1 MSSYTITFL
10 KDEFLPVTR
19 MGLDYQIYYNYV
31 LTKYVD
37 EPEQEHQTKQA
48 GLHIGISSS
57 LIAIW
62 GYNGE
67 DLRKILYEH
76 AKRYL
81 RQKAEEKTI
90 GVDSGIELT
99 TYNSPNTC
107 PFNPARINLLFNTP
121 FEIEVPEENPMTA
134 AEPSALASQIIDLRD
149 GINALYGEKHKGR
162 LLSLPQERHLVEL
175 FKQCKDHETFAY
187 RVASLGGLATA
198 FDVAGMKK
206 HVPDEKK
213 PLDTVG
219 AFFRKH
225 YSASEVNPIMDSL
238 ANFNRLRRM
247 YPIHSDRTDGV
258 LDAHKFFSL
267 EYPVRD
273 HAKAGLTLLEHY
285 RDCLERI
292 LALLKDE
299 NG

>member
-1 MSSYTITFL
+1 MSTFTITFL

-19 MGLDYQIYYNYV
+19 HGRDYQIYYSFV

-37 EPEQEHQTKQA
+37 EPEQEYYTKH
-48 GLHIGISSS
+48 GRIHIGISST
-57 LIAIW
+57 LIKVW
-62 GYNGE
+62 DCQGE
-67 DLRKILYEH
+67 DVRKILFEH
-76 AKRYL
+76 AKRYVK
-81 RQKAEEKTI
+81 QKAEEKTL

-99 TYNSPNTC
+99 TYNSPSIC
-107 PFNPARINLLFNTP
+107 PYNPARIKLLFNTS

-134 AEPSALASQIIDLRD
+134 AEPSALPSQIIDLRD
-149 GINALYGEKHKGR
+149 SINALFGEKHKGR

-198 FDVAGMKK
+198 FYVEDFKNQ
-206 HVPDEKK
+206 VPNESGT
-213 PLDTVG
+213 LGIVG
-219 AFFRKH
+219 AFLRKH
-225 YSASEVNPIMDSL
+225 YAESQVNPIMESL
-238 ANFNRLRRM
+238 AKFNQLRRM

-258 LDAHKFFSL
+258 LNAHRFFGL

-273 HAKAGLTLLEHY
+273 HTKAGLTLLEHY
-285 RDCLERI
+285 RVCLEHV
-292 LALLKDE
+292 LALLKGD